1 MANNTYFNIND
12 LKDKNIH
19 FIIGSKGYGKTYY
32 KLIKLIKRI
41 KRIKRIKSI
50 ENILRDLRKEY
61 IDSITDIKMAND
73 WNEESYPPAYYKT
86 AGMVEFID
94 YLLKIIK
101 LEESKEKE

>member
-1 MANNTYFNIND
+1 MANHIYFNIND
-12 LKDKNIH
+12 IKDKNIH

-32 KLIKLIKRI
+32 

-61 IDSITDIKMAND
+61 IDSINDIKMVND
-73 WNEESYPPAYYKT
+73 WNEESYPPEYYKT
-86 AGMVEFID
+86 VGMVEFID
-94 YLLKIIK
+94 YLLKVIK